1 VATAVPRMPAGSGVA
16 DVLGGGSGRGR
27 RFCGQAS
34 LPRQA
39 FTLPTPSVTVDLKVN
54 KCY

>member
-1 VATAVPRMPAGSGVA
+1 MSTGGGLA

-39 FTLPTPSVTVDLKVN
+39 FTLSAPSVTVDLKVY